1 MSKQT
6 LTTYYYWKY
15 PFAFT
20 IQLLWSSPHHLHPA
34 HLSLAVSEQVS
45 GATANMLKMETLKM
59 TFCSKQR
66 ALSVRIKLQY
76 FVWPCFFLSR
86 IHSLFLQQ
94 MNDRC
99 KSRLNAGAYTE
110 VFFPCHHIHRVFFP
124 ALFISIQ
131 RHSDEKEFRSC
142 LSREVSPLHAFLAAL
157 LARLR
162 VTQDQIHPKI
172 SGSLQKRKRISP
184 PPHSITLS
192 PKGRE
197 EQNVCQNGR
206 MAPCPL
212 RWTEEA
218 VGTFQ
223 LY

>member
-1 MSKQT
+1 
-6 LTTYYYWKY
+6 
-15 PFAFT
+15 
-20 IQLLWSSPHHLHPA
+20 
-34 HLSLAVSEQVS
+34 
-45 GATANMLKMETLKM
+45 
-59 TFCSKQR
+59 
-66 ALSVRIKLQY
+66 
-76 FVWPCFFLSR
+76 
-86 IHSLFLQQ
+86 

-172 SGSLQKRKRISP
+172 SGCLQKRKRISP

-197 EQNVCQNGR
+197 EQNVCQNHGTLPSQMNR
-206 MAPCPL
+206 GSSRYISAL
-212 RWTEEA
+212 LEKNKSLYKALHFTENHLPQTQRNPTWQA
-218 VGTFQ
+218 VCISFFHIHT
-223 LY
+223 YIYVHRHIYVCVSTCVCIYSVT

>member
-1 MSKQT
+1 
-6 LTTYYYWKY
+6 
-15 PFAFT
+15 
-20 IQLLWSSPHHLHPA
+20 
-34 HLSLAVSEQVS
+34 
-45 GATANMLKMETLKM
+45 
-59 TFCSKQR
+59 
-66 ALSVRIKLQY
+66 
-76 FVWPCFFLSR
+76 
-86 IHSLFLQQ
+86 

-197 EQNVCQNGR
+197 EQNVCQNH
-206 MAPCPL
+206 
-212 RWTEEA
+212 
-218 VGTFQ
+218 GTLPSQ
-223 LY
+223 MNRGSSRYISALLEKTKVYTKLCILQKTTSPKHKEIQHGKLYAFPFFIYIHTYMYTDIYMYV